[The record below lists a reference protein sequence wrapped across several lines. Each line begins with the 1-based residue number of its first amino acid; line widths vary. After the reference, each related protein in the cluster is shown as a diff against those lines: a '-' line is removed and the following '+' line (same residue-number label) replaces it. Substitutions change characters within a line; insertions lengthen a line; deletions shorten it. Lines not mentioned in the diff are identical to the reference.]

1 MPRLSAALFA
11 PLLLVLSCSQS
22 STSAMDDVV
31 AAGDHRVADERSTP
45 DVVAEVVVA
54 DPYDA
59 FVASGPTI
67 RDMLGVSTHMS
78 RSVEYSWKREAELDR
93 LEELEF
99 TRVRS
104 DFYWKSI
111 EAVEGVYD
119 VAGPAHMTDL
129 CIERGFEVLGILLIP
144 PQWAQVDG
152 TFDSVDPEKWR
163 AYVHYTVDQMKDRIH
178 SWEIWNEQ
186 NLHVFWTPAPNPY
199 KFGTFLKIA
208 AEEIRAL
215 DPDAEIVFGGLSPFQ
230 FNTEGIWAFIPDV
243 AKHHPDICDA
253 FDSLAIHPYS
263 FAQQESPEAEFVQ
276 GTYVHPPMSGLI
288 DEAHAATDEIGCPD
302 RPIHLTEAGWPDYY
316 MGVEKQG
323 AFAARG
329 LLLAAAAGASTYYW
343 YTFWDSEIGPD
354 TVAPTEHS
362 FGLMTWPKSAEDPGV
377 RKPSFHALK
386 EASEI
391 LGETRYAGD
400 LASALGWDAQV
411 HALVFVDEEEQFT
424 VAVWHSLDDL
434 ETEVALE
441 VPTPGG
447 GSAPIPVLATGRITY
462 LEFQ

>member
-1 MPRLSAALFA
+1 MPMTRSLLILILSLAFA
-11 PLLLVLSCSQS
+11 PGCSTPTPSPDLL
-22 STSAMDDVV
+22 
-31 AAGDHRVADERSTP
+31 AAGDQADTSEEVAP
-45 DVVAEVVVA
+45 VAG
-54 DPYDA
+54 PYDG
-59 FVASGPTI
+59 FVASGATI
-67 RDMLGVSTHMS
+67 REMLGVSTHMS

-93 LEELEF
+93 LEELGF

-104 DFYWKSI
+104 DFYWKAI

-119 VAGPAHMTDL
+119 VDGPAHMTDL
-129 CIERGFEVLGILLIP
+129 CLARGFEVLGILLIP
-144 PQWAQVDG
+144 PPWAQVDG

-163 AYVHYTVDQMKDRIH
+163 AYVRFTVETMKDRVH

-230 FNTEGIWAFIPDV
+230 FHTDGIWAFIPDV

-276 GTYVHPPMSGLI
+276 GAYVHPPMTGLI
-288 DEAHAATDEIGCPD
+288 DEARVALDAIGCPG

-323 AFAARG
+323 AYAVRG
-329 LLLAAAAGASTYYW
+329 LLQAAAAGASTYYW
-343 YTFWDSEIGPD
+343 YTFWDSEITPD

-362 FGLMTWPKSAEDPGV
+362 FGLMTWPKSEEEPGE
-377 RKPSFHALK
+377 RKPSFNALK
-386 EASEI
+386 EASAI
-391 LGETRYAGD
+391 LGDSRYAGD
-400 LASALGWDAQV
+400 LARGLGWEEHL
-411 HALVFVDEEEQFT
+411 HALVFVDGAGQLI
-424 VAVWHSLDDL
+424 VAAWHSLDDL
-434 ETEVALE
+434 EAEVSLE
-441 VPTPGG
+441 
-447 GSAPIPVLATGRITY
+447 IPVPGAAVSPISVVATGFVTY
-462 LEFQ
+462 VDLSID